1 MKRIKIKSITH
12 TSNPTKL
19 KKIHKKN
26 FKIDLEKGLD
36 EKLFFNIKKLDLSSH
51 NLPKDASVFIYI
63 TEGNLEM
70 KFALGT
76 VGNINYKPD
85 ITSLDYFSENPTL
98 WFRLLVVDDE
108 TLKILASAENVRA
121 KATHEDGREPLLPVE
136 LKDKDVLKSR
146 IWKVHLV
153 PGLGPFLYLNKSY
166 PKALHQIKRSKIFQG
181 LILQEAM
188 RQSLL
193 HFIDSDR
200 GDNNPDTWQYKWD
213 LFLKDLKMY
222 KTTPANGAGDLEIMH
237 WVDKV
242 IEVYS
247 QKIKLFDN
255 AVDEAKQ
262 FLEKM
267 GSA

>member
-1 MKRIKIKSITH
+1 MKRIKIKSLSH

-26 FKIDLEKGLD
+26 FKVDLQQAIDD
-36 EKLFFNIKKLDLSSH
+36 RIYFNINKIELQSLD
-51 NLPKDASVFIYI
+51 LPKDASVFIYV
-63 TEGNLEM
+63 TSGNSEM
-70 KFALGT
+70 KFKLGT
-76 VGNINYKPD
+76 VGAIKEPRHRF
-85 ITSLDYFSENPTL
+85 LDYFSSNSTL

-108 TLKILASAENVRA
+108 TLKILASAEKIRA

-136 LKDKDVLKSR
+136 LKDKELLKSR
-146 IWKVHLV
+146 IWKVQLV

-166 PKALHQIKRSKIFQG
+166 PKVLHQIKRSKIFQG

-193 HFIDSDR
+193 HFIESDR
-200 GDNNPDTWQYKWD
+200 GDNNQDTWQYKWD
-213 LFLKDLKMY
+213 LFLKDLNMY
-222 KTTPANGAGDLEIMH
+222 KDTPANHAGDLEIIH
-237 WVDKV
+237 WVDSV

-247 QKIKLFDN
+247 QNIKLFDN
-255 AVDEAKQ
+255 AVDEATQ

-267 GSA
+267 GSV